1 MGDLPYK
8 NKMPLGIDDEFD
20 YLEDSEKESKEAAE
34 APIIRGAKETSE
46 EDSMMPSEDEEE
58 TAEEL
63 AEEEKELEEKTEEE
77 TKKQE
82 KEKKKPKRKFESSI
96 FVVKVT
102 TNKEDKALELIA
114 DKIKKKK
121 LDVYAIAR
129 PHGLRGYIF
138 LEAPD
143 RENAEEAVFN
153 LPYVKGII
161 PKVISYEEIKQM
173 LEPVASEIK
182 IEKNDIVEIIS
193 EPFKKEKA
201 KVIRFD
207 KGKGEA
213 VVSLLGAAV
222 PIPVTVKLDNLRVIR
237 REEAEELNSDA
248 ES

>member
-1 MGDLPYK
+1 MA
-8 NKMPLGIDDEFD
+8 LGMDDEFD
-20 YLEDSEKESKEAAE
+20 YLEDSEEKKQEVAE
-34 APIIRGAKETSE
+34 APIIRGAKPTDQN
-46 EDSMMPSEDEEE
+46 DSLIPSEDSDE

-63 AEEEKELEEKTEEE
+63 AEEETELEEAEKIVEEQ
-77 TKKQE
+77 KKS
-82 KEKKKPKRKFESSI
+82 KPKREFSSSI

-121 LDVYAIAR
+121 LDVFAIAR

-138 LEAPD
+138 LESPD

-161 PKVISYEEIKQM
+161 PSVISYEEIKQM

-201 KVIRFD
+201 KVVRLD

-237 REEAEELNSDA
+237 REEGEEIEELNSNPQN
-248 ES
+248 ESMS